1 MNFIK
6 AQKAAQQNDIKAPK
20 HVDIRRELFPT
31 IDFNTKIQFK
41 MSKR

>member
-20 HVDIRRELFPT
+20 HVDIRQELFPT